1 MTNIIPE
8 SMRNS
13 RGLKLVISQGWNWRE
28 STGEQIQVENC
39 PFCGKG
45 DFKFYMACCDPKESS
60 RDSLYFCHHGSC
72 SKTGNYRTLSE
83 HLGIRIAGVESRSEW
98 AGKGDSKPDSLPDV
112 DACHAALLSDA
123 EAMDYLLSVRK
134 FTKEIID
141 RQKLGL
147 KEKVWFRKSGETK
160 ALVIPYLSTEGNVT
174 YAKYRTLPPA
184 EKDFIT
190 PSGWDAQ
197 LFNGQVLQEG
207 CKEVIFLEGE
217 CDVLSCMSNG
227 IEYAVGV
234 PGANVKKAEW
244 IAVLDKVAPEKIY
257 LLYDNDS
264 VGQRAAQEMA
274 SRIGIDKCL
283 KITLPKEVKDI
294 NEFFTKGGTLEAF
307 EKFKA
312 AAQLYDI
319 TGVTSSVDAL
329 TQLEDELKGKVDLA
343 PKYVFQWPELNRLI
357 GMEDGDVLDI
367 VAPEKVGKTTF
378 GLNILDHMVAQY
390 GEDGL
395 LVCLEMTQARL
406 ARKWVSLVTGFEDTI
421 TEPGSPEAKAKLEE
435 LKAGCVTARS
445 IQQSRGADLYFA
457 YPLLVKE
464 PEDVFKL
471 IRDCIRRY
479 GVKWVMFDN
488 VQRLCDDTLKNQ
500 GHRTVQLSQ
509 ISKGFAKLA
518 KDYRIKLIRILQP
531 KRIEKGMTI
540 STNDVDGSSQIAKD
554 CDGMITLWRA
564 VVGEQKKSE
573 WETQQQGFQES
584 CMSFEPIMKVSVG
597 LSRYSAGGTTK
608 LYYDG
613 ARSQVRSLKE
623 EQKVAMTPVSLP
635 QGSIPM
641 EGGGY
646 QAVTME
652 EPQAVSIP
660 TEGKITI

>member
-1 MTNIIPE
+1 MTCTIPE
-8 SMRNS
+8 SMQKS
-13 RGLKLVISQGWNWRE
+13 RGLQLVISQGWSWKE
-28 STGEQIQVENC
+28 TTGGQIQVEKC
-39 PFCGKG
+39 PFCSKG

-60 RDSLYFCHHGSC
+60 RDALFFCHHGSC
-72 SKTGNYRTLSE
+72 SKTGNLRTLQE

-294 NEFFTKGGTLEAF
+294 NEFFAKGGTLEAF

-329 TQLEDELKGKVDLA
+329 TQLEDDLNGKVDLA

-406 ARKWVSLVTGFEDTI
+406 ARKWVALVTGFEDTI
-421 TEPGSPEAKAKLEE
+421 TEPGTPEAKAKLEE

-457 YPLLVKE
+457 YPMLVKE

-531 KRIEKGMTI
+531 KRIERGQTI

-573 WETQQQGFQES
+573 WETQQQGFTES

-613 ARSQVRSLKE
+613 ARSQVRSIE
-623 EQKVAMTPVSLP
+623 DSQKKAMTPEQLP
-635 QGSIPM
+635 QGSIPL

-652 EPQAVSIP
+652 EPQKVSIP
-660 TEGKITI
+660 TEGDIKI

>member
-1 MTNIIPE
+1 MNIPE
-8 SMRNS
+8 SMKNS
-13 RGLKLVISQGWNWRE
+13 RGLQLVISQGWNWKE
-28 STGEQIQVENC
+28 ATGGQIQVEKC

-60 RDSLYFCHHGSC
+60 RDSLFFCHHGSC
-72 SKTGNYRTLSE
+72 AKTGNGRTLAE
-83 HLGIRIAGVESRSEW
+83 HLGLRIPGVDSRSEW
-98 AGKGDSKPDSLPDV
+98 AGKGDSKSDSLPDV
-112 DACHAALLSDA
+112 EQCHSALLGDA
-123 EAMDYLLSVRK
+123 EALDYLLNIRK
-134 FTKEIID
+134 FTKEVID

-147 KEKVWFRKSGETK
+147 KEKIWFRKAGETR
-160 ALVIPYLSTEGNVT
+160 ALVIPYLSAEGNVT
-174 YAKYRTLPPA
+174 YVKYRTLPPA

-283 KITLPKEVKDI
+283 KITLPMGIKDI
-294 NEFFTKGGTLEAF
+294 NEFFAKGGTLEEF
-307 EKFKA
+307 EKFKNA
-312 AAQLYDI
+312 AKLYDI
-319 TGVTSSVDAL
+319 TGVTSSLDAL
-329 TQLEDELKGKVDLA
+329 TQLENELYDKTDLA
-343 PKYVFQWPELNRLI
+343 PKYVFPWPELNRLI
-357 GMEDGDVLDI
+357 GCEDGDVLDI
-367 VAPEKVGKTTF
+367 LAPEKVGKTTF
-378 GLNILDHMVAQY
+378 GLNILDHMVSQY

-395 LVCLEMTQARL
+395 LICLEMTQARL
-406 ARKWVSLVTGFEDTI
+406 ARKWVALVTGFEDTM
-421 TEPGSPEAKAKLEE
+421 TEPNTDASRAKLAE
-435 LKAGCVTARS
+435 LKAACVTARS

-457 YPLLVKE
+457 YPQLVRE

-488 VQRLCDDTLKNQ
+488 LQRLCDDTLKNQ

-509 ISKGFAKLA
+509 ISKGLTKIA
-518 KDYRIKLIRILQP
+518 KDYRIKMIRILQP
-531 KRIEKGMTI
+531 KRIEKGSTI
-540 STNDVDGSSQIAKD
+540 STQDVDGSSQTNKD
-554 CDGMITLWRA
+554 CDGLLTLWRA
-564 VVGEQKKSE
+564 TVGEQKRSE
-573 WETQQQGFQES
+573 WETQQQGFEES
-584 CMSFEPIMKVSVG
+584 YESFEPIMRVAVG
-597 LSRYSAGGTTK
+597 LSRYSAGGTTR

-613 ARSQVRSLKE
+613 ARSQVRSLE
-623 EQKVAMTPVSLP
+623 DAQKALMGPKQSYNGIVTESGAVIPV
-635 QGSIPM
+635 QT
-641 EGGGY
+641 EA
-646 QAVTME
+646 AVTHE
-652 EPQAVSIP
+652 VP
-660 TEGKITI
+660 TENISI